1 MSNPESE
8 PEPELEPSEDPK
20 KVFTFNLL
28 MPAALLLVLLMV
40 PFSINTFMHYVS
52 KNNQFNP
59 LIMRI
64 PIDSAGIVIPPE
76 VKQYEG
82 FEVSLD
88 LDTNHLANLLSEMV
102 AMATEGTAIQGISG
116 EVSPNM
122 RAEIVGDNFTI
133 DNAGPQEQL
142 YGYEGQ
148 TQWSWYVV
156 PESSGDQ
163 MFTFRLHLL
172 THNNGRQELKVVD
185 LAQASF
191 AVERNTSEWLK
202 RNWIWLVLIAMI
214 PFAYWKLKHRYVNQG
229 D

>member
-1 MSNPESE
+1 MSNPDS
-8 PEPELEPSEDPK
+8 EPELEPKEDPK

-28 MPAALLLVLLMV
+28 MPAALLVVLLVV
-40 PFSINTFMHYVS
+40 PVSINTFMHYVS
-52 KNNQFNP
+52 NKNQFNP

-64 PIDSAGIVIPPE
+64 PIDNAGIVIPPE

-88 LDTNHLANLLSEMV
+88 LDTAHLANLLSEMV
-102 AMATEGTAIQGISG
+102 SIAAEGTAIQGING

-122 RAEIVGDNFTI
+122 RAEIVGKNFAI
-133 DNAGPQEQL
+133 DNPGPQEQL

-156 PESSGDQ
+156 PESSGNQ
-163 MFTFRLHLL
+163 MLTFRLHLL
-172 THNNGRQELKVVD
+172 THNNGQQELKVVD
-185 LAQASF
+185 LAEASF
-191 AVERNTSEWLK
+191 SVERNSSEWLK
-202 RNWIWLVLIAMI
+202 RNWIWLVLIAML
-214 PFAYWKLKHRYVNQG
+214 PFAFRKLKHRYANRG